1 MSSPVNNTPYLML
14 EGKAPVIWYL
24 PQFIQSAIQ
33 LIPFSNDVPFF
44 HYKQGKKNS
53 YTPERDTISLG
64 NFELVNFYA
73 NSQIF
78 RSSALKNNKI
88 YPQFR

>member
-1 MSSPVNNTPYLML
+1 MCPSFTINK
-14 EGKAPVIWYL
+14 E
-24 PQFIQSAIQ
+24 
-33 LIPFSNDVPFF
+33 
-44 HYKQGKKNS
+44 KKIV
-53 YTPERDTISLG
+53 TLPERDTISLG

-78 RSSALKNNKI
+78 SSSALKNNKI

>member
-1 MSSPVNNTPYLML
+1 MCPSFTINK
-14 EGKAPVIWYL
+14 E
-24 PQFIQSAIQ
+24 
-33 LIPFSNDVPFF
+33 
-44 HYKQGKKNS
+44 KNS
-53 YTPERDTISLG
+53 YTSERDTISLG

-88 YPQFR
+88 